1 MYMKL
6 KVKPLILWD
15 YRNCSPFPFGNSL
28 AIAARGGYVMALAL
42 LLMLNGCATLAPA
55 LSSSVSSKMAQNL
68 SQAFSN
74 YDDLATVET
83 AIPAYLLMVES
94 FLRQDPNNES
104 LLLTA
109 SKLYNSYTSA
119 FVKDPERAARLSQKG
134 LGYALRVV
142 CNRHPEA
149 CGLKELSFDRF
160 QFFISQATKDD
171 LPALYALGA
180 AWAADLQVHGTDWNA
195 IAQLPRI
202 ESIMNRV
209 LTLDEAFENGGAHLY
224 MGVFSTLIPPSLGG
238 RPEEGRKHFE
248 RALDISGKKNL
259 MAYVLYARHYAKML
273 FDRELHDRLLNEAL
287 ASDPKIDGYVLINMA
302 AQAEARTLLAAAD
315 AFF

>member
-1 MYMKL
+1 MAKERIL
-6 KVKPLILWD
+6 WGLRNCIRFLCGDSRSVAGRRGHVTTLVLLLIL
-15 YRNCSPFPFGNSL
+15 S
-28 AIAARGGYVMALAL
+28 
-42 LLMLNGCATLAPA
+42 GCATLA
-55 LSSSVSSKMAQNL
+55 SSFTSSVSSKMAQNL

-74 YDDLATVET
+74 YDDLETVET
-83 AIPAYLLMVES
+83 AVPAYLLMVES

-142 CNRHPEA
+142 CNRYPEA
-149 CGLKELSFDRF
+149 SGLKDLPFDQF
-160 QFFISQATKDD
+160 QALISRMTMDD

-180 AWAADLQVHGTDWNA
+180 AWATDAQTHQADWNA

-209 LTLDEAFENGGAHLY
+209 LTLDEAFETGGAHLY
-224 MGVFSTLIPPSLGG
+224 LGVFATLIPPALGG

-248 RALDISGKKNL
+248 RALEIAGKKNL

-273 FDRELHDRLLNEAL
+273 FDRELHDRLLMEVL
-287 ASDPKIDGYVLINMA
+287 ASDPKIDGFVLMNMA
-302 AQAEARTLLAAAD
+302 AQAEARTLFATAD
-315 AFF
+315 AYF